1 MIKNDNVISGGHAP
15 LRLRGSG
22 SGSMN
27 AVVTL
32 MKDDIVFIRH
42 FAGAASEIIQGNW
55 SKMNFLSIRPSIII
69 FPISFIDDNFVTLL
83 QLRNCA

>member
-1 MIKNDNVISGGHAP
+1 
-15 LRLRGSG
+15 
-22 SGSMN
+22 MN

-55 SKMNFLSIRPSIII
+55 SKMNFLSIRLSIII
-69 FPISFIDDNFVTLL
+69 FAISFIDDNFVTLSETAARIIIS
-83 QLRNCA
+83 QLTVFEKSQ